1 MDKRTEILASAA
13 RTFETQGL
21 RGVGIDQVLAPSGAS
36 TRTLYKHFG
45 SRDGLVIAVLED
57 RHQQFMAQL
66 ASERADGEAIASLFD
81 TLAHWVN
88 ARGASGCM
96 LLRARSEYAQANEAI
111 VTLVQQQKAQF
122 HAEIAA
128 RVHTDLGREE
138 AALALQVW
146 MLFEGATAAA
156 TVAGPAVI
164 DQARQAAL
172 TLMAC
177 AKAARS

>member
-1 MDKRTEILASAA
+1 MDKRTEILTGAA

-21 RGVGIDQVLAPSGAS
+21 RGIGIDQVLAASGAS

-66 ASERADGEAIASLFD
+66 ASERVEGEAIAGLFD
-81 TLAHWVN
+81 TLSRWVSV
-88 ARGASGCM
+88 RGTCGCM
-96 LLRARSEYAQANEAI
+96 LLRARGEYAEANEAI
-111 VTLVQQQKAQF
+111 VTLVQRQKQHF
-122 HAEIAA
+122 HAEIAR
-128 RVHTDLGREE
+128 RVHATLGREH

-146 MLFEGATAAA
+146 LLFEGATAAA
-156 TVAGPAVI
+156 SVAGASVI

-172 TLMAC
+172 TLTAC
-177 AKAARS
+177 AKAEAA